1 MESKE
6 MGNAQVET
14 QMQKS
19 VDQGFNTS
27 ENQASLNT
35 TESSCMLW
43 TYFWLQSISSFW
55 CDYYSESKWY
65 LWWKQLHVS
74 EHLQYRGY

>member
-43 TYFWLQSISSFW
+43 TYFWFQSISSFW